1 MTVRVP
7 LVYNGSQ
14 LQQMKTSDLN
24 NIYDL
29 GAYYYSLSPSRTLS
43 VVGSGG
49 NLPGGSIDDT
59 RLQAGAASTSTG
71 SFPSEATTAEPS
83 EVTVTYNRITQTT
96 ASTSI
101 TTSDTGKTFPIYW
114 NGTQVQ
120 AMTEQD
126 FIDTFV
132 LPTINNLVLGTTTSS
147 QGGTYHIATSTSVEG
162 STLVSSTPVFSD
174 TRADTSAYSADGIEE
189 TLDQPTTITNYY
201 LHSIDGEVPS
211 YNPPIFIDGSNHLKQ
226 YSTAEI
232 GALLQEYIR
241 HHAVTSSAGY
251 QISYNI
257 DGSLGNA
264 RGSAIVNTRLTGGS
278 GNYQTRFVDANDYR
292 AQEFP
297 DGTPTTANTYTFKIQ
312 KS

>member
-1 MTVRVP
+1 MTVRTP
-7 LVYNGSQ
+7 LIYNGAQ
-14 LQQMKTSDLN
+14 LQEMKSSDLS
-24 NIYDL
+24 NIYSL

-59 RLQAGAASTSTG
+59 RLQAGAASTSSG

-83 EVTVTYNRITQTT
+83 VVTVTFNRIVQTT

-101 TTSDTGKTFPIYW
+101 TTVDTGKTFPVYW

-120 AMTEQD
+120 SMTEQD

-132 LPTINNLVLGTTTSS
+132 LPTINVLSLGTTTSD
-147 QGGTYHIATSTSVEG
+147 QAGTYHIATSTSVTG
-162 STLVSSTPVFSD
+162 STLVSSTPVFTD
-174 TRADTSAYSADGIEE
+174 TRADTSAYSAGEIEE
-189 TLDQPTTITNYY
+189 TLDQPTTVTNYY
-201 LHSIDGEVPS
+201 LHQIDGVLGT
-211 YNPPIFIDGSNHLKQ
+211 YNPPIYVDGSNNLSQ
-226 YSTAEI
+226 YSSAEI

-241 HHAVTSSAGY
+241 HHVVTSSSGY
-251 QISYNI
+251 QLSYNI
-257 DGSLGNA
+257 DGSIGNA
-264 RGSAIVNTRLTGGS
+264 RGSAIVNTQLTGGS

-297 DGTPTTANTYTFKIQ
+297 DGTPSTVNTYTFKIQ

>member
-7 LVYNGSQ
+7 LLYNGSQ
-14 LQQMKTSDLN
+14 LQQAKTSDLDKL
-24 NIYDL
+24 YSL
-29 GAYYYSLSPSRTLS
+29 AAYYWSQSPSRTLT

-49 NLPGGSIDDT
+49 NLSSIDDT
-59 RLQAGAASTSTG
+59 RLQAGAMSTSSG

-83 EVTVTYNRITQTT
+83 VVTVSYQRINQVT
-96 ASTSI
+96 ASAPI

-132 LPTINNLVLGTTTSS
+132 QPTINLLTAGTTTSD
-147 QGGTYHIATSTSVEG
+147 QAGTYHIATSTSVAG
-162 STLVSSTPVFSD
+162 STLVSSTPVFTD
-174 TRADTSAYSADGIEE
+174 TRADTSAYTAGEIEE
-189 TLDQPTTITNYY
+189 TLDQPQTITNYY
-201 LHSIDGEVPS
+201 LHQIDGVLGD
-211 YNPPIFIDGSNHLKQ
+211 YNPPIFIDGSNNLKQ
-226 YSTAEI
+226 YSAAEI
-232 GALLQEYIR
+232 GALFQEYIR
-241 HHAVTSSAGY
+241 NAAVNSSNGY

-257 DGSLGNA
+257 DGSIGNA
-264 RGSAIVNTRLTGGS
+264 RGSAMVNTQLTGGS
-278 GNYQTRFVDANDYR
+278 GNYQTRFVGANDYR

-297 DGTPTTANTYTFKIQ
+297 DGTPNTVNTYTFKIQ